1 MYMNTIFANRIQEM
15 YFSENISALSIK
27 TEIKKIIKSKNGNN
41 KTEYYDTYQCSFED
55 GDSNISIW
63 GQVRFNENFDIVK
76 MPDSFGKNKYDI
88 SVSIITIN
96 GIPVT
101 SNKVNKN
108 KYVLD
113 KFSNR
118 NNFSK

>member
-1 MYMNTIFANRIQEM
+1 
-15 YFSENISALSIK
+15 
-27 TEIKKIIKSKNGNN
+27 
-41 KTEYYDTYQCSFED
+41 
-55 GDSNISIW
+55 
-63 GQVRFNENFDIVK
+63 